1 MKSKLMAIFVGLSIV
16 VATIFGAKILSELDY
31 IIWYYFV
38 YMR

>member
-1 MKSKLMAIFVGLSIV
+1 MKSKLMGVIVGLSIIV
-16 VATIFGAKILSELDY
+16 VTIFGAKILSELDY

>member
-1 MKSKLMAIFVGLSIV
+1 MKSKLMSVIVGLSIIV
-16 VATIFGAKILSELDY
+16 VAIFGAKILSELDY